1 VASPLEDPTAEGRRI
16 AEAAMGAGLAL
27 RVGGG
32 VGIAL
37 RCPSIGAAP
46 LARRHADIDLFG
58 RRRDSGSIA
67 DLLAGLGYEPD
78 PQFNVLHGSKRLF
91 FWDTQNARQVDVF
104 LDVFEM
110 CHRLDLSKRIDLPG
124 ETLPLAD
131 LLLCKL
137 QIVETNEK
145 DLVDILALVLDHP
158 FSEDERGI
166 NLAYIA
172 GLAGSDWGLWKT
184 TTLVAQ
190 RTDEHARRIEGLG
203 ARKQV
208 HEQVRVLLER
218 LEREPKTH
226 GWRLR
231 SRIGERMRW
240 YELPEVAH

>member
-1 VASPLEDPTAEGRRI
+1 
-16 AEAAMGAGLAL
+16 MGAGVAL

-37 RCPSIGAAP
+37 RCPSMGAAP

-58 RRRDSGSIA
+58 PRRDSRRITN
-67 DLLAGLGYEPD
+67 LLAGLGYESD
-78 PQFNVLHGSKRLF
+78 PQFNALHGSKRLF
-91 FWDTQNARQVDVF
+91 FWDAQNARQVDVF

-158 FSEDERGI
+158 FSEDEQGI
-166 NLAYIA
+166 NLSYIA
-172 GLAGSDWGLWKT
+172 GLAASDWGLWKT

-203 ARKQV
+203 DAKQV
-208 HEQVRVLLER
+208 HEQFRVLLER

-240 YELPEVAH
+240 YELPEAAH